1 MTSRTYEAPGPGT
14 WEQDSTHCPRPLTP
28 YLFDLFKKSFVQG
41 FKEGSARYGLLFSHL
56 EPALVNGFMYYRDSV
71 VDPDDSEEVGRRF
84 ESARHGLESKIWR
97 EDLDLW
103 DREIK
108 PDSIRRNNSLQ
119 SVGLAGLDADGLLA
133 HLAAVYD
140 NAHEMV
146 YRHHKFSITAL
157 IPMGLYLANA
167 MDWHGCRS
175 VVGAAPGLLACL
187 AWGSG

>member
-1 MTSRTYEAPGPGT
+1 MTSRTYEAPGPET

-28 YLFDLFKKSFVQG
+28 YLFDLFKKSFVRG

-108 PDSIRRNNSLQ
+108 PDSIRRNNFPTEHRARRAGCGWPAGASGSRLRQ
-119 SVGLAGLDADGLLA
+119 RARNGL
-133 HLAAVYD
+133 
-140 NAHEMV
+140 
-146 YRHHKFSITAL
+146 
-157 IPMGLYLANA
+157 P
-167 MDWHGCRS
+167 
-175 VVGAAPGLLACL
+175 AP
-187 AWGSG
+187 